1 MTVHKSYQKVTVFL
15 MVLAALAFILT
26 ACGGK
31 PSIKG
36 KWEQVS
42 GEPSL
47 LFFGGPGTLWEF
59 FEDGTVSIGVMG
71 NISGK
76 YSWPDST
83 HLKIGDIGA
92 GVVYGF
98 AQSVVY
104 EFAQSGDQIT
114 LRDPSTQSTI
124 VLKRYKEFSPS
135 PNVLAGDWQKDSP
148 NDSQCFS
155 AFGLDYA
162 PEEIHFGT
170 DGSFS
175 VQSEAGFLSTGISL
189 YGQFSTSGNNL
200 RISAT
205 GTKTGVGLFG
215 GKSQEQIGGELSCQV
230 TISHSRL
237 LFKDDQGRVT
247 LYVRAEK

>member
-42 GEPSL
+42 GEF

-59 FEDGTVSIGVMG
+59 FEDGTVSIGVIG
-71 NISGK
+71 NIAGK

-83 HLKIGDIGA
+83 HLKIELVQGGFIGA
-92 GVVYGF
+92 G
-98 AQSVVY
+98 VVY

-135 PNVLAGDWQKDSP
+135 PNVLAGDWRKDSP
-148 NDSQCFS
+148 DDSQCFS

-162 PEEIHFGT
+162 PEKIHFGT

-175 VQSEAGFLSTGISL
+175 VQSEAGLFSTGISL

-205 GTKTGVGLFG
+205 GTKTEVGLFG
-215 GKSQEQIGGELSCQV
+215 GESQKQIGGELSCQV

>member
-1 MTVHKSYQKVTVFL
+1 MTVHRSYQKSTVLL
-15 MVLAALAFILT
+15 MVFAALAFVLT

-47 LFFGGPGTLWEF
+47 LFGPGPGTLWEF

-83 HLKIGDIGA
+83 HLKIESVQGGS
-92 GVVYGF
+92 G
-98 AQSVVY
+98 VVY
-104 EFAQSGDQIT
+104 EFAQSGDEIT
-114 LRDPSTQSTI
+114 LKDPSTQMTI

-148 NDSQCFS
+148 NHSQCFS

-162 PEEIHFGT
+162 PREIHFGT

-175 VQSEAGFLSTGISL
+175 VQSEADFLSTGISL

-205 GTKTGVGLFG
+205 GTKTEVGLFG
-215 GKSQEQIGGELSCQV
+215 LGGSQEQIGGELSCQV